1 MEQISEH
8 LYMDIEFL
16 FLQYTIH
23 SPVKKNTNQL
33 YVLQSHFFNV
43 FSHQY
48 SIDILRVS
56 IHPLSPQ
63 NRQVIVKANS
73 LQKLLLSNE
82 CMLPQW
88 ILTSVYAVLYCSWKE
103 PMIKQGKKRNFFF
116 FFIYQTLLSKVTYSA
131 FSLHICIVSMCV
143 PWGSNTTYALVKAM
157 L

>member
-103 PMIKQGKKRNFFF
+103 PMIKQGKKRIFFF
-116 FFIYQTLLSKVTYSA
+116 FSFIRRFYPKWLTVHSVYTFVLSVCVFPGDQTQP
-131 FSLHICIVSMCV
+131 MR
-143 PWGSNTTYALVKAM
+143 
-157 L
+157 